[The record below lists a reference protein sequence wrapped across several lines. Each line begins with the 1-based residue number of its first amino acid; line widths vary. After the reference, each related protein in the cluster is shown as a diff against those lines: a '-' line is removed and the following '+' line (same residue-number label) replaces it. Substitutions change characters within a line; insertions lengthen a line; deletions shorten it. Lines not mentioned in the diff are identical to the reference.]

1 MIKDP
6 PDFLMEVL
14 MSKRSNAY
22 RASFPIIIAVL
33 LLLLLAAFSV
43 SASAVTTDG
52 VSTNIPDS
60 DIGGAVSG
68 SDSTPQESGSGKEST
83 SESDAHTDRES
94 SITLPE
100 KTEQKVTTLAQTT
113 SMKNEY
119 DGSGNGWIVAVIIIA
134 VSAAAIIALVA
145 LTRKN
150 KKD

>member
-1 MIKDP
+1 
-6 PDFLMEVL
+6 

-22 RASFPIIIAVL
+22 RVSFPIITAVL
-33 LLLLLAAFSV
+33 LILLLAAFSILTC
-43 SASAVTTDG
+43 AVTTDG

-60 DIGGAVSG
+60 DIDGAVSG
-68 SDSTPQESGSGKEST
+68 SDSTPQESSSDKESA
-83 SESDAHTDRES
+83 SESDVHTDRES

-113 SMKNEY
+113 TAKN
-119 DGSGNGWIVAVIIIA
+119 DTVDSGNGWIVAVIIIA

-150 KKD
+150 RKD

>member
-1 MIKDP
+1 
-6 PDFLMEVL
+6 

-22 RASFPIIIAVL
+22 RVSFPIIIAVL
-33 LLLLLAAFSV
+33 LILLLAAFSILTC
-43 SASAVTTDG
+43 AVTTDG

-60 DIGGAVSG
+60 DIDGAVSG

-113 SMKNEY
+113 TAKN
-119 DGSGNGWIVAVIIIA
+119 DTFDSGNGWIVTVIIIA
-134 VSAAAIIALVA
+134 VTAAVIIALVA

-150 KKD
+150 RKD